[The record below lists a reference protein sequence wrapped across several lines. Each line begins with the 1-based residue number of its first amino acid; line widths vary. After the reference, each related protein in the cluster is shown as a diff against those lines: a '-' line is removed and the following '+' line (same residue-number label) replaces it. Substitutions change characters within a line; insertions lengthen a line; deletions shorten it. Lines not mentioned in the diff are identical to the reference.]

1 MKFFGAVASVGL
13 MVAGASAAVAL
24 PGVTGVGIGSDK
36 AVVSGSV
43 DPNNLSGASLLMQF
57 PFARSFPSAS
67 GGRGPRVVL
76 LSYSEQVDSG
86 AFPERL
92 RTDRS
97 VDGGGTWGSRNIH
110 VGSWAKPTPGVVG
123 GPGR

>member
-1 MKFFGAVASVGL
+1 
-13 MVAGASAAVAL
+13 MVVGASAAVAL
-24 PGVTGVGIGSDK
+24 TGVAGVGIGSDK
-36 AVVSGSV
+36 ALVSGSV
-43 DPNNLSGASLLMQF
+43 DPNNLSGAATFIQF

-67 GGRGPRVVL
+67 GGRGLRVVL

-97 VDGGGTWGSRNIH
+97 LDGCGTWGSRNIH
-110 VGSWAKPTPGVVG
+110 VGSCAEPTPGVVG